1 MTSHSQHWTRREF
14 ARLLCGAGA
23 ALTVPRMFGTANKG
37 GPIVFENAA
46 PTCGID
52 FVLRNDAK
60 GRKYQVETVLG
71 GLGVIDFDQDG
82 WPDLYCVNGA
92 ALPSLEKSDPHFFN
106 RLYRNNRDG
115 TFTDVTQKAG
125 VQGRGYEMGVAV
137 GDYNNDGLEDLYIVG
152 VHGNTL
158 YRNNGDGTFTDVTQ
172 TAGVS
177 GVDATNRKLW
187 SVAAA
192 WVDYDNDGNLDL
204 MVSNYCDWT
213 PGDDPICG
221 GLKNTDRTYCH
232 PDMYRAEPILV
243 YHNNGNGT
251 FTEVSGKAGLGK
263 VLGKGMGIAVAD
275 YDGDG
280 LQDVFIANDNDRN
293 LLLHNLGS
301 GKFKEAGMEA
311 GIAYNGDGR
320 QISGMGADFRDFDGD
335 GEPDILM
342 TGLRGETFELFRNT
356 GKGSFEDASA
366 KSGVLGLSRPW
377 SGWSCGLVDFDNDG
391 WLDMFVACGGLDANE
406 PQRNRV
412 LRNSGL
418 DVFRT
423 SQLMQEPTLRCR
435 VYIVALLLLIS
446 ITMAA
451 WTPR

>member
-158 YRNNGDGTFTDVTQ
+158 YRNNGRWHVYRRHPDGR
-172 TAGVS
+172 
-177 GVDATNRKLW
+177 RKW
-187 SVAAA
+187 GGCHKPKAV
-192 WVDYDNDGNLDL
+192 VGR
-204 MVSNYCDWT
+204 
-213 PGDDPICG
+213 G
-221 GLKNTDRTYCH
+221 GL
-232 PDMYRAEPILV
+232 
-243 YHNNGNGT
+243 G
-251 FTEVSGKAGLGK
+251 
-263 VLGKGMGIAVAD
+263 
-275 YDGDG
+275 
-280 LQDVFIANDNDRN
+280 
-293 LLLHNLGS
+293 
-301 GKFKEAGMEA
+301 
-311 GIAYNGDGR
+311 
-320 QISGMGADFRDFDGD
+320 
-335 GEPDILM
+335 
-342 TGLRGETFELFRNT
+342 
-356 GKGSFEDASA
+356 
-366 KSGVLGLSRPW
+366 
-377 SGWSCGLVDFDNDG
+377 
-391 WLDMFVACGGLDANE
+391 
-406 PQRNRV
+406 
-412 LRNSGL
+412 
-418 DVFRT
+418 
-423 SQLMQEPTLRCR
+423 
-435 VYIVALLLLIS
+435 
-446 ITMAA
+446 
-451 WTPR
+451 